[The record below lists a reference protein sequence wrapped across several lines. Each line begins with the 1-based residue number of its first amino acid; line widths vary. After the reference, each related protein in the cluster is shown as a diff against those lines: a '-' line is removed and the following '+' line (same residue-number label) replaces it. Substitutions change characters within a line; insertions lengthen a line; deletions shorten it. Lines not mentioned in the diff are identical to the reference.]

1 MIGQTISHYQV
12 KEQIGAGG
20 MGVVY
25 RAHDERLE
33 RDVALK
39 VLSPALV
46 DDQEFLAR
54 FRREARIL
62 SKLNHPNIAT
72 VHDFDSVDG
81 TSFLVMEFIK
91 GETLD
96 HKLKTGSLPE
106 SEVLRLG
113 KQLLEGLQAAH
124 SEGIIHRD
132 LKPGNL
138 REAPGGLLKILDFGL
153 ARIVKDDIAATVTNM
168 GSDGVAG
175 TLPYMSPEQL
185 QGESLDARTDI
196 YSSGV
201 VLYELATGQRPFSH
215 AMASRVIDGILNK
228 KPIAP
233 RELNPNISQ
242 QLEAVILVA
251 LQKEPQRRYS
261 SAREM
266 REALNLTGDIAG
278 PLPDLDQTTMRP
290 ASLQQA
296 QKAQKSRYGAES
308 KRTIRSAAWIAALVL
323 GVAAIAATLGSLRKP
338 QPLPKTLR
346 PTVAILGFKNQTG
359 NAESQWVSTSLS
371 DMLASEL
378 AAGDKVAP
386 ISGES
391 VTRMKMNLAMPNEAS
406 YALDTIKNV
415 RKSLHC
421 DYVVY
426 GSYFDTGKA
435 AGGRVTLDLRLQ
447 RTEDGEILATFN
459 ETGTELAIPEL
470 ASSVG
475 SRLRSKLGLPGVSV
489 SQASELRAAVPS
501 TPEASRFYYRG
512 LEQLRTFDL
521 LGSKDSF
528 TKAIGLDPNF
538 SLAHTYLAEAWEA
551 LGYDDKAKQESKI
564 AFDLSSQLGREDRT
578 VIEARFRAIL
588 GEWDAAVN
596 LYRSLYT
603 LYPEN
608 PEYAYRTTDAQIRGG
623 KPDDALKTIVD
634 LRKQPESIT
643 MDARLDLKEAEA
655 AESLSDFA
663 KEKAAASRA
672 SDDARSKGYRLLEA
686 EALWRECAAMA
697 SLGEAQGAQ
706 AACRGSIALAQ
717 PVGDLLLVARGFTIL
732 GRIAEAQG
740 DPAQGLQDHLHALEF
755 ARKIG
760 SRRDITGALINIAN
774 AMASQG
780 DLSGAQ
786 KSYQEAL
793 GVARD
798 INDRNQIVTL
808 LNNMATISQT
818 QGDYPAALRLYRQ
831 SLDEARAILDKDSMA
846 RAQNN
851 IGAIYLMQG
860 NFAIASQNIEQAVQL
875 ASDTG
880 HKNDQA
886 QFLYALGE
894 SKLLQGDLAAA
905 ESNFQ
910 AGLKLAS
917 QAGDKATIALGQMS
931 MADLKLQSSTMAEVE
946 PLARPAADEFH
957 AEGMKDEESAA
968 RNLLAAAFIA
978 LARPSEAGKELELI
992 RGLSSQDPAVKLA
1005 VAITA
1010 GRLQAARTSGSSGLK
1025 AFEDLAEQGKKLG
1038 LPELQFEVRL
1048 AQAEATL
1055 LRGDR
1060 QNGLSLLSAL
1070 QKDADR
1076 KGFRQFGARARDLAK
1091 QTAGPKPT

>member
-96 HKLKTGSLPE
+96 HKLKTGPLPE

-113 KQLLEGLQAAH
+113 KQLMEGLQAAH

-168 GSDGVAG
+168 DSDGVAG

-228 KPIAP
+228 KPVAP
-233 RELNPNISQ
+233 RELNPKISQ
-242 QLEAVILVA
+242 ELEAVILAA
-251 LQKEPQRRYS
+251 LQKEPPRRYS

-266 REALNLTGDIAG
+266 REALNLAGDFAG
-278 PLPDLDQTTMRP
+278 PLIDLDQTTMRP
-290 ASLQQA
+290 SSAPQA
-296 QKAQKSRYGAES
+296 QQGKYGAES

-323 GVAAIAATLGSLRKP
+323 GIAAISATWWSFRKAH
-338 QPLPKTLR
+338 PLPKTLR
-346 PTVAILGFKNQTG
+346 PTVAVLGFKNQTG

-421 DYVVY
+421 DYVIY

-435 AGGRVTLDLRLQ
+435 AGGRITLDLRLQ
-447 RTEDGEILATFN
+447 RSEDGEILASFN
-459 ETGTELAIPEL
+459 ETGTELAVPEL
-470 ASSVG
+470 VSSVG
-475 SRLRSKLGLPGVSV
+475 SRLRSKLGLPGVSI

-528 TKAIGLDPNF
+528 TKAIALDPNF
-538 SLAHTYLAEAWEA
+538 SLAHTYLAEAWEG
-551 LGYDDKAKQESKI
+551 LGYDDMAKQESKL
-564 AFDLSSQLGREDRT
+564 AFDLSSQLGREDKT
-578 VIEARFRAIL
+578 VIEARFRALL
-588 GEWDAAVN
+588 GDWDAAVN

-623 KPDDALKTIVD
+623 KPNDALKTIAD

-663 KEKAAASRA
+663 KEKEAASRA
-672 SDDARSKGYRLLEA
+672 ADDARNRGYRLLEA

-697 SLGEAQGAQ
+697 SLGGAQGAQ
-706 AACRGSIALAQ
+706 AACRASIALAQ

-740 DPAQGLQDHLHALEF
+740 DPAQGLQQHRRALEF

-780 DLSGAQ
+780 DLPGAQ

-798 INDRNQIVTL
+798 INDRIQIVTL
-808 LNNMATISQT
+808 LNNMATLSQT

-831 SLDEARAILDKDSMA
+831 SLDEARAVSDKDSMA

-851 IGAIYLMQG
+851 IGLIYLMQG
-860 NFAIASQNIEQAVQL
+860 NFATAAENIERAVQL

-886 QFLYALGE
+886 QFLYTLGE

-910 AGLKLAS
+910 TGLKLAS
-917 QAGDKATIALGQMS
+917 QAGDKATIASGQMA
-931 MADLKLQSSTMAEVE
+931 MADLKLQSGAMAEVE
-946 PLARPAADEFH
+946 RLARPAADEFH

-978 LARPSEAGKELELI
+978 LARPDEASKELELI
-992 RGLSSQDPAVKLA
+992 RGLASQDPAVKLA

-1010 GRLQAARTSGSSGLK
+1010 ARLQAAKTSGASGK
-1025 AFEDLAEQGKKLG
+1025 EIFEDLAAEGKKLG
-1038 LPELQFEVRL
+1038 LPELEFEARM
-1048 AQAEATL
+1048 AQGETTL
-1055 LRGDR
+1055 LWGDR
-1060 QNGLSLLSAL
+1060 QTGLTVLSSL
-1070 QKDADR
+1070 QKDAER
-1076 KGFRQFGARARDLAK
+1076 RGFRQFGSRARELVK
-1091 QTAGPKPT
+1091 QTGSKPS